1 MKLYGIKTCD
11 TVRKARKY
19 LKEHDVDYTFVD
31 MRETPVGCETIDR
44 WLEQVGIEVLFN
56 KRGTTYRKLGLKE
69 KNLDAA
75 GMREWLCR
83 ENTLIKRPVVVS
95 DEGRVIVE
103 FDVEVYRGNM
113 TI

>member
-19 LKEHDVDYTFVD
+19 LKEHGIDYTFVD
-31 MRETPVGCETIDR
+31 MRATPVGCETIDR
-44 WLEQVGIEVLFN
+44 WLEQIPVETLFN

-69 KNLDAA
+69 MNLDTA

-83 ENTLIKRPVVVS
+83 ENTLIKRPVIET
-95 DEGRVIVE
+95 DDGRVIVG
-103 FDVEVYRGNM
+103 FDPEVYA
-113 TI
+113 TL